1 MKPDALVGVPETWS
15 QPPSGGC
22 VLKHADS
29 AKCARRH
36 APAAFGRLC
45 VETASRRIPA
55 HCVYPAAFGRLCVE
69 TNRILPFGAFVPPAA
84 FGRLCVETPE
94 LRGNDS
100 GKKSQPPSGGCV
112 LKHKLQIIRLERTAQ
127 PPSGGCVLKQ
137 TCKLFENHRMAQ
149 PPSGGCVL
157 KQNQPRPST
166 KRRQPAAFGRLCVET
181 SEQVAEEAASEPS
194 RLRAAVC

>member
-1 MKPDALVGVPETWS
+1 MKPHREEYRRIVFI

-22 VLKHADS
+22 VLKRIGF
-29 AKCARRH
+29 C
-36 APAAFGRLC
+36 RLGLSSPQPPSGGC
-45 VETASRRIPA
+45 VLKQNDAVFAVAVVT
-55 HCVYPAAFGRLCVE
+55 
-69 TNRILPFGAFVPPAA
+69 PAA